1 MDIFLKNLFRN
12 IWIDFIG
19 KRKWSYIFSTILMVI
34 CITSIVTKG
43 FKFGVDFKGGRSY
56 VVRFDK
62 PVVASDIQEE
72 LAPLFKTNDGKMKL

>member
-1 MDIFLKNLFRN
+1 
-12 IWIDFIG
+12 
-19 KRKWSYIFSTILMVI
+19 MVI
-34 CITSIVTKG
+34 CIASIVTKG